1 MLKKTFFVLTIC
13 CFFFVYG
20 IYAQSKAIFKG
31 KIIDFLISQPLENT
45 YIHNLTTGA
54 TVFSNDKGDFS
65 IGVRAYDTIAITRV
79 GYNPEFIVLNDSLL
93 RLKERVYIRL
103 LMKSIMLR
111 EVKIY
116 AIKPYPLFKKEMA
129 RKQDS
134 TIIDDMNLS
143 KEEKAGIVNSQN
155 TGGNI
160 VANTPLAHPFTFLY
174 EQYSRK
180 AKMQR
185 QYNELMQHQEEII
198 ELAQKYNPEIVQ
210 QITGLTGNELEEFM
224 VYCSFTYY
232 TLIVSQKWEIE
243 AMIRNKYQ
251 QYKRE
256 NAK

>member
-1 MLKKTFFVLTIC
+1 MLKRIFFVLNSCI
-13 CFFFVYG
+13 FFSLFG
-20 IYAQSKAIFKG
+20 LYAQSKVVFKG

-54 TVFSNDKGDFS
+54 TVFTNEKGDFS
-65 IGVRAYDTIAITRV
+65 LGIKAYDTIVITRV
-79 GYNPEFIVLNDSLL
+79 GYNPEFVIMNDSLL
-93 RLKERVYIRL
+93 HLKDRAYIRL

-129 RKQDS
+129 KKQDS
-134 TIIDDMNLS
+134 TNIDDMNLS
-143 KEEKAGIVNSQN
+143 KEEKAKIANDQN

-160 VANTPLAHPFTFLY
+160 LAHTPLAHPFSFFY

-185 QYNELMQHQEEII
+185 QYNELMEHQEEIM

-210 QITGLTGNELEEFM
+210 QITNLTGNELEEFM

-232 TLIVSQKWEIE
+232 NLIVSTKWEIE

-251 QYKRE
+251 QYKIE